1 MKRSINARII
11 ALTIS
16 LLLIALPVMAAQRPF
31 ALHGT
36 GSASFITD
44 GAGNITGATLIA
56 SGTATHLGL
65 WSAAGTL
72 QFAPDPENSNQL
84 LVSGGAT
91 ITAAN
96 GDKLQAVLAN
106 AVLDPATGIG
116 KGGIQFVGGT
126 GRFEGAGGSA
136 DFVVEQNLATGAF
149 ETTWI
154 GNINF

>member
-1 MKRSINARII
+1 MRLITHDSRRRPSSLAMRI
-11 ALTIS
+11 A
-16 LLLIALPVMAAQRPF
+16 PRECVW
-31 ALHGT
+31 
-36 GSASFITD
+36 
-44 GAGNITGATLIA
+44 
-56 SGTATHLGL
+56 GTACRY
-65 WSAAGTL
+65 
-72 QFAPDPENSNQL
+72 PENSNQL

-106 AVLDPATGIG
+106 AVLDPTTGIG
-116 KGGIQFVGGT
+116 KGGIQIVGGT